1 MSTAGKTGNNRFP
14 PQVAVSLPTAL
25 RLFLWGNERWH
36 FILLL
41 LVSVT
46 AALIET
52 VGVASVTP
60 FMAVL
65 LDPSQ
70 RNDLPLVGSALRA
83 VNITEP
89 RPAVVALGIAVCALV
104 ALNSLVGALSTAYQA
119 YFANKQRARVAQ
131 DLFERF
137 LRQPYAFHAQ
147 TDSAVLTKLL
157 FNNVDALTRIV
168 TSILTIGSR
177 VLVAVALVALLFY
190 QAASVAL
197 IAVIT
202 FGGTYTL
209 IFLLLRRWQSRIGAE
224 ASSAQTGRNRT
235 ALEALGGIKEL
246 LVLERTSLPLESF
259 AGHSALIART
269 QALSAVAAAFPRN
282 IVEPIGMGA
291 VVFIALRLTADP
303 TASAAAAISTLTLFA
318 FAAFRLVPALQQSY
332 AALMEIKYLEQM
344 LRELYSAW
352 IASPPP
358 RVIEEPKQV
367 NLAQSR
373 PSLVVDSVPP
383 VMEVRLVSY
392 AHAGATNRAL
402 SDVSFSIQ
410 KGESIGVVGRSGS
423 GKTTLL
429 DLLLGLY
436 APHEGQILLDGATLT
451 ADNLREWRKRI
462 GYVPQQV
469 FLANATIAENVALGI
484 SKTEIDHAAVTR
496 ALSQSQSFP
505 FVERLPDGVNTQVGE
520 RGVRLSGGQRQRLGI
535 ARALYHD
542 PDFVFL
548 DEATSALDSVTEDAV
563 MGAVNGLKG
572 SRTIVI
578 VAHRIRTVEQC
589 DRLIVMKQGRIVA
602 QGSYGQLLA
611 QSADFQELVGH

>member
-83 VNITEP
+83 VNITAP

-147 TDSAVLTKLL
+147 TDALFNKLL

-190 QAASVAL
+190 QASVAL

-202 FGGTYTL
+202 FGGT
-209 IFLLLRRWQSRIGAE
+209 IH
-224 ASSAQTGRNRT
+224 SSSCCCGD
-235 ALEALGGIKEL
+235 GSHG
-246 LVLERTSLPLESF
+246 
-259 AGHSALIART
+259 
-269 QALSAVAAAFPRN
+269 
-282 IVEPIGMGA
+282 
-291 VVFIALRLTADP
+291 
-303 TASAAAAISTLTLFA
+303 
-318 FAAFRLVPALQQSY
+318 
-332 AALMEIKYLEQM
+332 
-344 LRELYSAW
+344 
-352 IASPPP
+352 
-358 RVIEEPKQV
+358 
-367 NLAQSR
+367 
-373 PSLVVDSVPP
+373 SVPKP
-383 VMEVRLVSY
+383 PQHR
-392 AHAGATNRAL
+392 RA
-402 SDVSFSIQ
+402 
-410 KGESIGVVGRSGS
+410 E
-423 GKTTLL
+423 
-429 DLLLGLY
+429 
-436 APHEGQILLDGATLT
+436 
-451 ADNLREWRKRI
+451 
-462 GYVPQQV
+462 
-469 FLANATIAENVALGI
+469 
-484 SKTEIDHAAVTR
+484 TERH
-496 ALSQSQSFP
+496 
-505 FVERLPDGVNTQVGE
+505 
-520 RGVRLSGGQRQRLGI
+520 
-535 ARALYHD
+535 
-542 PDFVFL
+542 
-548 DEATSALDSVTEDAV
+548 
-563 MGAVNGLKG
+563 LK
-572 SRTIVI
+572 
-578 VAHRIRTVEQC
+578 
-589 DRLIVMKQGRIVA
+589 
-602 QGSYGQLLA
+602 LLA
-611 QSADFQELVGH
+611 ASRNFWY